1 MLSEAWLGTWV
12 ETTQMV
18 RGLGTYPAEARAHG
32 NEPPVQVVT
41 GSWRLQSL
49 KGLQVSPAGSFSAA
63 GSSPF
68 ISCSGWYT

>member
-18 RGLGTYPAEARAHG
+18 SGLGISPAEARAHG
-32 NEPPVQVVT
+32 NEPPEQVMT

-49 KGLQVSPAGSFSAA
+49 KGLQVSPGCSFSAA
-63 GSSPF
+63 RSSPF
-68 ISCSGWYT
+68 ISCSGW